1 MNRVNVIGTSSSGK
15 TTLAIGLAER
25 LGVPYIELDALHWE
39 PNWTEAPN
47 AVMRERVRSAIDGEA
62 WVVDGNYSTRLGSLV
77 LGQADQVVWL
87 DLPLWTTFPRVL
99 RRTLRRVR
107 TREVIWGTNRES
119 FRSAFLSR
127 DSILLYSLRA
137 HRRFRRS
144 REQLLAGY
152 PHVRLRST
160 REVERYLA

>member
-1 MNRVNVIGTSSSGK
+1 MIGTAGSGK
-15 TTLAIGLAER
+15 TTFARALAAKV
-25 LGVPYIELDALHWE
+25 GVQHIELDALFWQPGWAMSSAE
-39 PNWTEAPN
+39 ELRPKVEA
-47 AVMRERVRSAIDGEA
+47 ALSHEG
-62 WVVDGNYSTRLGSLV
+62 WVVDGNYSTRLGTLV
-77 LGQADQVVWL
+77 LDRADQIVWL
-87 DLPLWTTFPRVL
+87 DLPLRTTFPRVL
-99 RRTLRRVR
+99 RRTLRRLR

-119 FRSAFLSR
+119 FRSAFFSR
-127 DSILLYSLRA
+127 DSILLYSVRA

>member
-1 MNRVNVIGTSSSGK
+1 MIGTTGSGK
-15 TTLAIGLAER
+15 TTFARSLAQK
-25 LGVPYIELDALHWE
+25 LGVRHVELDALFWQPGWVMSSPE
-39 PNWTEAPN
+39 ELRPKVEA
-47 AVMRERVRSAIDGEA
+47 ALGDEG

-87 DLPLWTTFPRVL
+87 DLPLRTTFPRVL
-99 RRTLRRVR
+99 GRTLRRLR

-119 FRSAFLSR
+119 FCSAFLSR

-152 PHVRLRST
+152 PHVRLRSA
-160 REVERYLA
+160 REVEQYLA